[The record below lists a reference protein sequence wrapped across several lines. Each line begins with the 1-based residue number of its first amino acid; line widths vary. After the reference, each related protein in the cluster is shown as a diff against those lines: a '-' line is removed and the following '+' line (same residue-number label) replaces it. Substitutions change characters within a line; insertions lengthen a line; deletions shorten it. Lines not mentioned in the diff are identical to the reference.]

1 VGAHYDHLG
10 MGGRHSLAPDREAPH
25 LGADDN
31 ASGTAAVLEI
41 ARALAERRAELAR
54 PVVVVAFSGEE
65 EGVLGSTE
73 FTRQPPAGLPIGDVV
88 AMVNLDMVGRMRDN
102 HVDVLGAKSALEWPA
117 LIDAACDE
125 ARVRCTAGGG
135 DGLGPSDQMPFYMAG
150 VPVVHFFTG
159 VHADYHKPSDAPAA
173 INAAGAAAVS
183 RAATDLIVAVA
194 ARPGRLTYQK
204 LSVPPRESDM
214 RSFNA
219 SLGTIP
225 DYAGPPGGAKGVL
238 LSGVR
243 PGSAADKA
251 GLRRGDIL
259 VRLGRHPIDNVQDF
273 SYVLNA
279 SKPGETVTA
288 ALIRDGHPVE
298 VQVTFQEGHRR

>member
-1 VGAHYDHLG
+1 
-10 MGGRHSLAPDREAPH
+10 
-25 LGADDN
+25 
-31 ASGTAAVLEI
+31 
-41 ARALAERRAELAR
+41 
-54 PVVVVAFSGEE
+54 
-65 EGVLGSTE
+65 
-73 FTRQPPAGLPIGDVV
+73 
-88 AMVNLDMVGRMRDN
+88 
-102 HVDVLGAKSALEWPA
+102 
-117 LIDAACDE
+117 
-125 ARVRCTAGGG
+125 
-135 DGLGPSDQMPFYMAG
+135 MPFYMAG